1 MVTANAVSGQQPAA
15 LHPLDDIG
23 RLQDGRLLSV
33 TRAGTDIVLDVA
45 YVRGLVPH
53 RSVAGHTEY
62 ESARLDFGHVRLVC
76 EQAHLDGSDPSAWPW
91 LAGLSEH
98 DPERTILWA
107 ELGAHH
113 LELLLL
119 ANSLVVEFRSLRVEL
134 LS

>member
-1 MVTANAVSGQQPAA
+1 VSGQQPAPA
-15 LHPLDDIG
+15 LQPLDDIR
-23 RLQDGRLLSV
+23 RLQDGRLLGV
-33 TRAGTDIVLDVA
+33 TRAGADIVLDVA

-62 ESARLDFGHVRLVC
+62 ESARLDFGYARLVC
-76 EQAHLDGSDPSAWPW
+76 VQAHLVGGDPSAWSW

-107 ELGAHH
+107 ELEAQR

-119 ANSLVVEFRSLRVEL
+119 ASSLIVEFRSLRVEP

>member
-1 MVTANAVSGQQPAA
+1 MSGQPLATA
-15 LHPLDDIG
+15 VHPLDDIR
-23 RLQDGRLLSV
+23 RLQDGRLLRV
-33 TRAGTDIVLDVA
+33 THAGSDIILDVA

-53 RSVAGHTEY
+53 RSVADHIEY
-62 ESARLDFGHVRLVC
+62 ESARLDFGYARLVC
-76 EQAHLDGSDPSAWPW
+76 EQGRLAGGDPSAWSW

-107 ELGAHH
+107 ELGAQH

-119 ANSLVVEFRSLRVEL
+119 ASSLIVEFRSLRVEL